1 MCSLALLHE
10 GEVSVVKVAAHGR
23 DRSQLPSLTRGNQMA
38 DALAKAAA
46 KMAFAQYAN
55 LLLPEIEIAVQ
66 LHSHLVHLFFSNFSS
81 YDQTQGD
88 EIQPFKL
95 ERPRACGL
103 KPRCTCAPS
112 SRFNK
117 KGPLICKGTCPS
129 AFSFP
134 SNVEQ
139 CFLSLVEKGDLV
151 PERVWSILKARYPSF
166 ASWIDWKTHPCP
178 AQPVSDVVP
187 DRKRKLSLDRRELIA
202 KSIMETGWCNGH
214 YHNHMQY
221 TPWAVFLI
229 EFLVRFGWVPGFLYP
244 ELGFGTLVQRF
255 RCHWVHF
262 LKAAFPAMSEE
273 LSACKLLSPF
283 GLSSVRSFGI
293 HLIPGCKKEIWTILL
308 LASIHCTRES
318 FSGRKFRHAW
328 KPDWNLVLR

>member
-1 MCSLALLHE
+1 M
-10 GEVSVVKVAAHGR
+10 
-23 DRSQLPSLTRGNQMA
+23 
-38 DALAKAAA
+38 
-46 KMAFAQYAN
+46 
-55 LLLPEIEIAVQ
+55 
-66 LHSHLVHLFFSNFSS
+66 
-81 YDQTQGD
+81 
-88 EIQPFKL
+88 
-95 ERPRACGL
+95 
-103 KPRCTCAPS
+103 
-112 SRFNK
+112 
-117 KGPLICKGTCPS
+117 
-129 AFSFP
+129 
-134 SNVEQ
+134 
-139 CFLSLVEKGDLV
+139 
-151 PERVWSILKARYPSF
+151 KARYPSF
-166 ASWIDWKTHPCP
+166 ALWIDWKTHPYP

-214 YHNHMQY
+214 EHNHMQY